1 MTTRHGRT
9 AEIGVIGGSGFYA
22 MTELDDVTT
31 IDVSTPFGSP
41 TSPLT
46 VGSLGGRRVAFLARH
61 GDGHRLLPSELPAH
75 ANIHALKQL
84 GVTHLLSV
92 SAVGSLREELPPGTM
107 VLPDQ
112 VIDRTAGRDRTFFEG
127 GMVAHVS
134 LADPFCPAFQQQV
147 RDAARDAGVE
157 TIQGGTYVCIEG
169 PQFSTRAESRLF
181 RQWGADIIGM
191 TAMPEVRLAREAG
204 ICYAILATVTDYD
217 VWHDTEDDVSVESV
231 MQMLAANVER
241 GRKTVA
247 VLAHRPP
254 SVCDS
259 GCATA
264 PARALATAADS
275 IPPEKRPLIDL
286 LASRAASSA

>member
-1 MTTRHGRT
+1 ML
-9 AEIGVIGGSGFYA
+9 AVIGGSGLYHLPGVEGVEA
-22 MTELDDVTT
+22 LELE
-31 IDVSTPFGSP
+31 TPYGP
-41 TSPLT
+41 TSGAIT
-46 VGSLGGRRVAFLARH
+46 RGQIGGRPMCFLARH
-61 GDGHRLLPSELPAH
+61 GTGHRLNPSEVPYR

-112 VIDRTAGRDRTFFEG
+112 VIDRTAGRDSTFFEG

-147 RDAARDAGVE
+147 RDAARDAGVD
-157 TIQGGTYVCIEG
+157 TTQGGTYVCIEG

-181 RQWGADIIGM
+181 RQWGAEIIGM

-247 VLAHRPP
+247 ALAHRPP